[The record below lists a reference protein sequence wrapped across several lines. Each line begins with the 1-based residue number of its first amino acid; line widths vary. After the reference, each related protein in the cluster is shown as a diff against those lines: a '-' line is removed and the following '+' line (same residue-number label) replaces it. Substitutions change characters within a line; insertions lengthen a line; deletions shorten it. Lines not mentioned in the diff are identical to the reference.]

1 MILKDLEQLLEQAET
16 KGRKRLVVAAAQ
28 DEDVLLAVKAALE
41 RDLIDPILVGNR
53 DEIIS
58 ILKAIGLESASIQ
71 IQHEPDKNL
80 ACQSAVQLIRQGKG
94 DILMKGI
101 VTTGTLVKAILDKE
115 KGLLKGMLLSH
126 VAFFQSQFYPKVI
139 CVTDAALNIAP
150 DVNEKAAIIRN
161 AVSVCHKI
169 GIEKPL
175 VAVLAAIE
183 TVNPKMEA
191 TVHAEM
197 LAGMQKQNQIEGCI
211 VDGPLALDNAVS
223 EEAAHH
229 KGLTSDVAGHADILL
244 VPDLNSGNILYKSL
258 NFLGGAVCAAVVA
271 GAAVPVVLTSR
282 ADEDRSKFLSIALAV
297 ALS

>member
-1 MILKDLEQLLEQAET
+1 MILKNLEQLLEQAEK

-28 DEDVLLAVKAALE
+28 DEDVLLAVKAAVEKKLVE
-41 RDLIDPILVGNR
+41 PVLVGNR

-58 ILKAIGLESASIQ
+58 ILKAIGLDSSSFQ
-71 IQHEPDKNL
+71 ILHEPDKNL
-80 ACQSAVQLIRQGKG
+80 ACQLAVQLIRQGNG

-101 VTTGTLVKAILDKE
+101 VTTGMLVKAILDKE

-126 VAFFQSQFYPKVI
+126 VAFFQSKYYPKVI

-150 DVNEKAAIIRN
+150 NVNEKAAIIRN

-175 VAVLAAIE
+175 VAVLAAVE

-191 TVHAEM
+191 TVHAEI
-197 LAGMQKQNQIEGCI
+197 LTGMQKQSQIEGCI
-211 VDGPLALDNAVS
+211 VEGPLALDNAVS

-229 KGLTSDVAGHADILL
+229 KGLTSDVAGHADVLL

>member
-28 DEDVLLAVKAALE
+28 DEDVLLAVKAAIE
-41 RDLIDPILVGNR
+41 RDLVDPILVGNR

-58 ILKAIGLESASIQ
+58 ILKAIDLESASIQ

-80 ACQSAVQLIRQGKG
+80 ACQLAVQLIRQGKG

-150 DVNEKAAIIRN
+150 AVNEKAAIIRN
-161 AVSVCHKI
+161 AVFVCHKI

-175 VAVLAAIE
+175 VAVLAAVE

-197 LAGMQKQNQIEGCI
+197 LAGMQKRNLIEGCI

-223 EEAAHH
+223 EVAAHH